1 MDCIIFVMMEESC
14 TISARKPKSR
24 LAIRRLLRC
33 MDVQTTV
40 VVNTKPDAFIN
51 IMRKNKVMKN
61 NEQWETL
68 REEAHTNIQGEK
80 VTGIS

>member
-1 MDCIIFVMMEESC
+1 MHHIRTETKEQAGYTQTFEVYGCADYSGCKYK
-14 TISARKPKSR
+14 ARCLYKYNAEK
-24 LAIRRLLRC
+24 
-33 MDVQTTV
+33 
-40 VVNTKPDAFIN
+40 DAG
-51 IMRKNKVMKN
+51 KNKVMKN